1 VRIAYQLPLGAS
13 HEQQNA
19 ARPFL
24 GRDTLNVARCLQSVW
39 WWRGDITAVSSRP
52 NRLSYHVP
60 MYPAVC
66 RPGVEPLAGFTKQNV
81 RKCRPGF
88 AKRGNGNFK

>member
-1 VRIAYQLPLGAS
+1 MKGGA
-13 HEQQNA
+13 
-19 ARPFL
+19 
-24 GRDTLNVARCLQSVW
+24 D
-39 WWRGDITAVSSRP
+39 AVTFNHKFTMCPCMCS
-52 NRLSYHVP
+52 
-60 MYPAVC
+60 AVC